1 MLNLNKRQF
10 VLGTAA
16 ALGAPLAQATS
27 VPSSAADTM
36 PNALRTALLPDLD
49 LQADLQ
55 TWSSY
60 IGQPFTL
67 KDYGLALSL
76 HDVQANALD
85 AKLEQFAVHFAL
97 PAGSPALPSGL
108 YELQHAKGHRVQL
121 YLTPSVDADA
131 RLGLRAEFSRTL
143 A

>member
-27 VPSSAADTM
+27 ASSTAADAM
-36 PNALRTALLPDLD
+36 PSALRTALLPMLD
-49 LQADLQ
+49 VQADLQ

-67 KDYGLALSL
+67 KDSGLTLTLKA
-76 HDVQANALD
+76 VQATALD
-85 AKLEQFAVHFAL
+85 ESLEQFAVRFAL
-97 PAGSPALPSGL
+97 PAGSTALPSGL

-121 YLTPSVDADA
+121 YLAQSVEADVHT
-131 RLGLRAEFSRTL
+131 GLRADFSRTL